1 MQRQLWWNF
10 KPEPQEQ
17 RVEYFFVI
25 INDSRE
31 IGTISTRIIEQLAPV
46 DEFQDRDGKAG
57 NLDYKLIVFFSQ
69 RKLEPWQL
77 RKIYDG
83 NTKRDFRLYRRERTG
98 VDGLEAYVMDQ
109 VRHAKN
115 N

>member
-10 KPEPQEQ
+10 RPQAEEERAQ
-17 RVEYFFVI
+17 YFFVI

-31 IGTISTRIIEQLAPV
+31 IATISTRAIEQLAPV
-46 DEFQDRDGKAG
+46 DELQERDGKAG
-57 NLDYKLIVFFSQ
+57 DLMYKLMVFFSP

-83 NTKRDFRLYRRERTG
+83 NVKRDHRLYERERTG
-98 VDGLEAYVMDQ
+98 VDGLEAYIMDA
-109 VRHAKN
+109 VRRQGK
-115 N
+115 